1 MPRKNKEQLQPFPS
15 QGLLKT
21 LSRFRLVLEFL
32 KGNVKD
38 FLHFW
43 TFQDLRVIQ
52 NQRTPATA
60 QFLGSLSYEGSL

>member
-52 NQRTPATA
+52 NQITSATA